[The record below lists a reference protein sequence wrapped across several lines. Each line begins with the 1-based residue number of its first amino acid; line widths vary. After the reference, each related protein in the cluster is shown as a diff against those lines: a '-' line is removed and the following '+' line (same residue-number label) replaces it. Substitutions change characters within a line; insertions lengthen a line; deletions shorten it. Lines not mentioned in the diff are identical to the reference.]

1 MPSAFRICV
10 DVNASVRR
18 FIVQLAVGSSTLMG
32 TMVLLALVS
41 VRGLG
46 VH

>member
-1 MPSAFRICV
+1 MPSAFRISV
-10 DVNASVRR
+10 DVNASGRR
-18 FIVQLAVGSSTLMG
+18 FIMQLVVGSSTLMG
-32 TMVLLALVS
+32 AMVLALVS